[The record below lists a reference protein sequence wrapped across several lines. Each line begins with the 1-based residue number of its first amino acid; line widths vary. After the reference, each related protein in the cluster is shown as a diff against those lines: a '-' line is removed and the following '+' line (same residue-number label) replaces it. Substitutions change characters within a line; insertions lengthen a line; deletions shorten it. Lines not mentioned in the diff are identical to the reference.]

1 MSCVTIAVSKLTSH
15 TSHINKSGKLV
26 ENNIV
31 VALRHFQ
38 SNIFYFNLD
47 TLNTMH
53 RIHCAS
59 VFVYGF
65 VLLMSEAIR
74 CFVTLV
80 TRVSKIIHTVLN
92 KTVTGTEFFGRTWVY
107 KRVFLT

>member
-1 MSCVTIAVSKLTSH
+1 M
-15 TSHINKSGKLV
+15 HI
-26 ENNIV
+26 
-31 VALRHFQ
+31 
-38 SNIFYFNLD
+38 
-47 TLNTMH
+47 
-53 RIHCAS
+53 IHCAS
-59 VFVYGF
+59 VFVYGV

-92 KTVTGTEFFGRTWVY
+92 KTVTATEFFGRTWVY